1 MMTVMM
7 MMMMIKQF
15 TGSILLKRRKELPLH
30 LNLCILEEI
39 KINVILYIKCIN
51 DWQKLL
57 LQDKSYQDVYYDVQ

>member
-1 MMTVMM
+1 
-7 MMMMIKQF
+7 
-15 TGSILLKRRKELPLH
+15 LPLH

>member
-1 MMTVMM
+1 MTVMM